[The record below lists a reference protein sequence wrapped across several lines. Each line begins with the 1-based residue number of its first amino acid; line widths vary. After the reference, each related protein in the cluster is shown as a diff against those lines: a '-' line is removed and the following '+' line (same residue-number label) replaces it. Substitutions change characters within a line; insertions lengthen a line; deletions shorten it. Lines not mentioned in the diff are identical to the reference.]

1 MRLNYLLV
9 FIPIAFAL
17 RWFEAN
23 PVFVFVAAA
32 LSIIPLAGLMG
43 RATECLASYL
53 GQTIGG
59 LLNASLGNAPE
70 IIISML
76 ALHKGLVDVVKA
88 SITGSVIGNLLLALG
103 LAIFFGG
110 IKHKQQSFN
119 KTGAGMSSALLL
131 VASAALIVP
140 ALFHHSTR
148 DMTVGET
155 RDMSLA
161 VAAILLVVYILSLVF
176 TLVTHKNLFQEE
188 RSKEFASRDA
198 AAAEAPSAEPE
209 SEAPEWSKGQAIGIL
224 AAVTI
229 VLAVVSETLTDALD
243 PAAEALGLSPIFSG
257 LILLAIVGNA
267 AETMNSI
274 RFAMANK
281 MDLSFGIAT
290 GASTQIALLVVP
302 LLVFS
307 SFALGHPLD
316 LLFSKFEVVAILL
329 AVLVVSKVGSDG
341 ECNWFEGIMLV
352 AVYLI
357 LAVSFF
363 FLPT

>member
-1 MRLNYLLV
+1 
-9 FIPIAFAL
+9 
-17 RWFEAN
+17 
-23 PVFVFVAAA
+23 
-32 LSIIPLAGLMG
+32 
-43 RATECLASYL
+43 
-53 GQTIGG
+53 
-59 LLNASLGNAPE
+59 
-70 IIISML
+70 
-76 ALHKGLVDVVKA
+76 
-88 SITGSVIGNLLLALG
+88 
-103 LAIFFGG
+103 
-110 IKHKQQSFN
+110 
-119 KTGAGMSSALLL
+119 
-131 VASAALIVP
+131 
-140 ALFHHSTR
+140 
-148 DMTVGET
+148 
-155 RDMSLA
+155 MSLA